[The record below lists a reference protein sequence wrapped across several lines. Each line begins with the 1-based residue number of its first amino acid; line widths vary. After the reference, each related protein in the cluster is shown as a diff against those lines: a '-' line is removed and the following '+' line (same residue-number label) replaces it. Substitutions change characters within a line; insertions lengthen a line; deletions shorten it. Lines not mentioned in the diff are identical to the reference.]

1 MKNISKSL
9 IALFAI
15 LAFSCSSDDVQD
27 RPVIKGIDAP
37 VLLAPEEG
45 NTYTLSVENAE
56 NQAERF
62 VWSKANFGQDIA
74 VNYEVELDAAG
85 NAFANPQSLGAVIS
99 GTQLSVSVET
109 MNTAILAIG
118 GEPFEANNY
127 EIRVKASAN
136 DTFEPMFSNVAVV
149 TVIPYSTANPQLF
162 VIGSFLEN
170 SGYGANWTNASTLP
184 SIASPGYGQTNF
196 EGYVYMNEPISE
208 FKLLPQF
215 SSFDGDYGANP
226 AVPGGLLQEGEEN
239 AKVTGPGYYR
249 IQANTNPLLLSYN
262 VTATEW
268 GIIGNATPGGW
279 DNSTPMTYD
288 KDTKK
293 WSIIAVM
300 SAQSAPN
307 DGWKF
312 RANNAWDINLG
323 DNTVNSTDGTLRE
336 GGDNI
341 GISTAGTY
349 KIELDLSNPRAYTYT
364 ITLQ

>member
-9 IALFAI
+9 IALFAV
-15 LAFSCSSDDVQD
+15 LAFSCNSDDVQD
-27 RPVIKGIDAP
+27 RPIIKGIDAP
-37 VLLAPEEG
+37 MLMAPEEG
-45 NTYTLSVENAE
+45 NTYILSVENAA

-62 VWSKANFGQDIA
+62 VWSKANFGQEIA
-74 VNYEVELDAAG
+74 VNYEIQLDKSG
-85 NAFANPQSLGAVIS
+85 NEFANAQSLGAVIG

-109 MNTAILAIG
+109 MNNAILAVG
-118 GEPFEANNY
+118 GEPFEANSY

-136 DTFEPMFSNVAVV
+136 DTFAPMFSNVAGV
-149 TVIPYSTANPQLF
+149 TVSPYSTSLPQLF
-162 VIGSFLEN
+162 VVGNFLEN
-170 SGYGANWTNASTLP
+170 SGYGANWTNAPTLP

-215 SSFDGDYGANP
+215 SSFEGDYGLNP
-226 AVPGGLLQEGEEN
+226 AVPGALLQEGEEN
-239 AKVTGPGYYR
+239 IKVNGAGYYR
-249 IQANTNPLLLSYN
+249 IQANINPTVLSYS
-262 VTATEW
+262 VTATTW

-279 DNSTPMTYD
+279 ENSTPMTYD

-300 SAQSAPN
+300 TAKSAPD

-323 DNTVNSTDGTLRE
+323 DNTLNSTDGTLRE
-336 GGDNI
+336 GGENI
-341 GISTAGTY
+341 GIAVAGTY